1 MKQIGQI
8 ANNIATM
15 SIKPSTDE
23 LKPVVNENAANFID
37 YVFDSLKALFPAWKN
52 AWPTVDIENRTK
64 REWVK
69 AFVEN
74 GIKSS
79 KQVKLGIK
87 ACRSLETDFIPSVG
101 KFISLCRVT
110 PENLGLPNADEAF
123 KIASFRTKK
132 ILHPVLEATIKAVDS
147 YALKI
152 GKVTPKQFE
161 YTYMIMV
168 NRYANGERLTN
179 EVPKAITNG
188 ELKGLDA
195 VLQQSE
201 NEAKRRVQLQGI
213 STNAIEARRQA
224 LAVLGLKDRKQEAR
238 A

>member
-1 MKQIGQI
+1 MKQVSQLV
-8 ANNIATM
+8 NNLPTM
-15 SIKPSTDE
+15 SIVQPVNDSGEDVAGFVNGVFKQ
-23 LKPVVNENAANFID
+23 LKSI
-37 YVFDSLKALFPAWKN
+37 FPAWGN
-52 AWPTVDIENRTK
+52 AWKTDDELDTAKKV
-64 REWVK
+64 WVRS
-69 AFVEN
+69 FIEN
-74 GIKSS
+74 GITS
-79 KQVKLGIK
+79 KRQVSLGLK
-87 ACRSLETDFIPSVG
+87 NCRSLKTDFVPSVG
-101 KFISLCRVT
+101 KFIDLCRPT
-110 PENLGLPNADEAF
+110 PNNLGLPEAEQAF
-123 KIASFRTKK
+123 MQASMNPQGNH
-132 ILHPVLEATIKAVDS
+132 HPVIIATIRAVDS

-168 NRYANGERLTN
+168 NRYANGETLTK

-213 STNAIEARRQA
+213 STNAAEARRQA
-224 LAVLGLKDRKQEAR
+224 LAVLGLKDRTKEAR